1 MLNLGITIKKL
12 NIMKKLILVCTLFL
26 AASMVNAQAW
36 NGKGDQKI
44 QIGLSG
50 LGYGSGIVGTY
61 DYGLSKL
68 ISIGAG
74 ANIFFSHN
82 DSKYENDH
90 FGVFGR
96 LNVHLQQP
104 LGLPSQWDIY
114 PGIDLGVL
122 GKGGT
127 YIGAHIGARYFFNK
141 NVGIY
146 LEAGNNGSI
155 GVSFNL

>member
-1 MLNLGITIKKL
+1 
-12 NIMKKLILVCTLFL
+12 MKKLLVVCSLFFL
-26 AASMVNAQAW
+26 GQMAFAQAW
-36 NGKGDQKI
+36 QGKGDQKI
-44 QIGLSG
+44 QVGLNG
-50 LGYGSGIVGTY
+50 WGYGTGITATY

-74 ANIFFSHN
+74 ANFFFDHSN
-82 DSKYENDH
+82 DKYRNDD

-96 LNVHLQQP
+96 LNFHLQEP

-114 PGIDLGVL
+114 PGVDLGLL
-122 GKGGT
+122 GKSGT
-127 YIGAHIGARYFFNK
+127 YFGAHLGVRYFFNN
-141 NVGIY
+141 NVGIF